1 MSKKIIIAVD
11 GHSSCGKST
20 LAKDISRSLG
30 ITYIDSGAMY
40 RGVTLL
46 ALRNGLIMNQQVN
59 TEALLEKIRN
69 CSIDFVSIDGKSHL
83 YLNGEDVERD
93 IRLIEVSDNVSYVAR
108 IPQIRQILVEWQQA
122 MGKTKSVVMDG
133 RDIGT
138 VVFPKADVK
147 FFVTA
152 TPEVR
157 AQRRFLELE
166 SMGERVSFEQ
176 VLDNITRR
184 DSIDQSREASPL
196 RQAEDAYVLDNS
208 QLTREQQ
215 LEVAL
220 NVIKQKRPDFFV

>member
-46 ALRNGLIMNQQVN
+46 ALRNGLINNQQVN
-59 TEALLEKIRN
+59 TEALLKQIRD
-69 CSIDFVSIDGKSHL
+69 CSMDFVSVDGKIHL

-108 IPQIRQILVEWQQA
+108 VPEIRQILVEWQQS

-138 VVFPKADVK
+138 VVFPHADVK

-166 SMGERVSFEQ
+166 SMGEKVWFEQ

-184 DSIDQSREASPL
+184 DSIDQDREASPL

-208 QLTREQQ
+208 YLTREQQ
-215 LEVAL
+215 LEWAL
-220 NVIKQKRPDFFV
+220 TIIKQKRPDFFI